1 MALFVDFTIG
11 TPSTV
16 FNDLF
21 AICGCDGGLGE
32 VNLPGNDQLAQVTY
46 RQTIASVT
54 ANRLSTLINTNFAN
68 PIVISG
74 MSTADAAGFNV
85 SGGFTFLDKSTS
97 PAVVRIIYDT
107 TQCDGQGFWALDPSG
122 TEIPLPNDVILY
134 HELSHVFAFLTT
146 GVTNDEVQATQDE
159 NDERLRDG
167 LPLRD
172 VNDHT
177 FGCGLGFS
185 AGTAPCGQSSSSA
198 GGNCVIATAAYGSNM
213 APEVMSLRRL
223 RDRVLRHTHWGTHF
237 FECFFQQYY
246 HFSPAVARLMQT
258 DPRLRDNVRTFVV
271 APLVDFYKL
280 ALLFV
285 EGGEDSSEFKRGFD
299 SYVHRC
305 QQHILEFSLKGSLCS
320 EAASIPSL
328 IEFIEADGSGD
339 AHAGLMFA
347 LDSRGPSGETMS
359 CLLNRVQLSVHK
371 SQGREF
377 SWGVMMPLG
386 IWWRGLA
393 LCNEAKERG
402 ASSTVSVK
410 WLAVKLTEW
419 LVGVP
424 LDDCEYLLDGEALSA
439 DLLELANTV
448 FTNSEARYGV
458 GKRVREMYDRRP
470 VAFDI
475 DSLLGAAGYQWEEA
489 RDGCA

>member
-1 MALFVDFTIG
+1 MTLFVDFTIG

-32 VNLPGNDQLAQVTY
+32 ANLPGNNQLAKVTY

-68 PIVISG
+68 PIIISG
-74 MSTADAAGFNV
+74 MSTADAAQFNV
-85 SGGFTFLDKSTS
+85 SGGSTLLDPRTS
-97 PAVVRIIYDT
+97 PATVRIIYDT
-107 TQCDGQGFWALDPSG
+107 TQCEGQGFWALDPSG

-134 HELSHVFAFLTT
+134 HELSHAFAFLTT

-185 AGTAPCGQSSSSA
+185 AGTAPCGPSSSSA
-198 GGNCVIATAAYGSNM
+198 GGNCVIATATYGSNM

-223 RDRVLRHTHWGTHF
+223 RDRVLRRTHWGTHF

-246 HFSPAVARLMQT
+246 QFSPTVARLMQT

-271 APLVDFYKL
+271 APLVDFYEL

-285 EGGEDSSEFKRGFD
+285 EGVEDSSEFQREFER
-299 SYVHRC
+299 YLHRC
-305 QQHILEFSLKGSLCS
+305 QRYILEFSLKGRLCF
-320 EAASIPSL
+320 EGASIPSL
-328 IEFIEADGSGD
+328 AEFFEADTSGD
-339 AHAGLMFA
+339 AYAGLVFA
-347 LDSRGPSGETMS
+347 LDSRRPSGETMS
-359 CLLNRVQLSVHK
+359 FLLNHVQFSVDK
-371 SQGREF
+371 SPRREF

-386 IWWRGLA
+386 IWWQGLA
-393 LCNEAKERG
+393 LCEEAKERG
-402 ASSTVSVK
+402 GSSTISLK
-410 WLAVKLTEW
+410 WLADKLTEW

-424 LDDCEYLLDGEALSA
+424 LDDCEYLLNGEALSA

-448 FTNSEARYGV
+448 FTNSEVRYGV
-458 GKRVREMYDRRP
+458 GRRVREMYDRRP

-475 DSLLGAAGYQWEEA
+475 DSLLDAADYQ
-489 RDGCA
+489 